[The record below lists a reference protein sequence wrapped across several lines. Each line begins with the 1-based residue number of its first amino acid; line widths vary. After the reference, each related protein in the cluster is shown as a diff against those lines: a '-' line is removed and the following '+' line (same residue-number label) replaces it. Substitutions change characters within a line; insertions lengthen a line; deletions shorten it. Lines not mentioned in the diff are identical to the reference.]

1 MTANLSRMARQ
12 LAAVS
17 AAALLSACAVTP
29 TPFTAEEFSAKAKA
43 DRAAMFD
50 GQDVL
55 SKPLTLSG
63 AVARVLKYNLDKRS
77 KMMDEALALGQT
89 SLDRFDLLPKLTA
102 NAGYTERS
110 APNATK
116 SRDLYTQTT
125 STSNPSYSADRF
137 SITNDLGLTWN
148 ILDFGVSYFT
158 AHQNADRALIAR
170 EKRRKT
176 VNNLVQEVRFTFWRA
191 AAAQTLKGKVTE
203 IIANA
208 EKALK
213 DSERVEAEKLK
224 NPTETLRVQKTLLE
238 SIRQLEAI
246 DQELT
251 TAKAELAALINVP
264 PGSDFKLE
272 VPEKGGMT
280 IPEWSMPVEQ
290 MEEAA
295 LINNPDLREQDYQ
308 SRIAIDDTHK
318 ELLKLLPG
326 VTLSFSRQYDSNS
339 FLVDNRWNDVG
350 TKVTWNL
357 INLLSA
363 PDRLAHAD
371 SAEKVADAKRIAL
384 RMAVLAQVHVI
395 SHQFAS
401 AARQFERA
409 DKLWGIETRLA
420 EASGNQQRGGTAN
433 DIERISTET
442 SAIAAE
448 LRRFQT
454 YAQMQSA
461 YGKLQSTIG
470 ADPVPE
476 RVASHSLDGLSGAI
490 VLAMPPVVKAD
501 AAPQA
506 APAVTEAVKADG
518 LTEAEQSDV
527 VADALGW
534 LGRAISEKVQELSAP
549 TKPDTAPTVL
559 APPATATPVSMT
571 AEPAVS
577 QVAQANPSDRHFD
590 WLGRPINR

>member
-1 MTANLSRMARQ
+1 MTINTARAARL
-12 LAAVS
+12 LAAAS
-17 AAALLSACAVTP
+17 TAALLSACAVTP
-29 TPFTAEEFSAKAKA
+29 TPFTADEFAGRAKA
-43 DRAAMFD
+43 DRSAMFE
-50 GQDVL
+50 GQEVM
-55 SKPLTLSG
+55 SKPLTLSD
-63 AVARVLKYNLDKRS
+63 AVARVLKYNLDKRA
-77 KMMDEALALGQT
+77 KMMDETLALGQID
-89 SLDRFDLLPKLTA
+89 LDRFDLLPKLTA

-110 APNATK
+110 EPNATK

-125 STSNPSYSADRF
+125 TTANPTYSADRF
-137 SITNDLGLTWN
+137 SITSDLGLTWN

-158 AHQNADRALIAR
+158 AQQNADRALIAH

-176 VNNLVQEVRFTFWRA
+176 VANLVQEVRFTFWRA
-191 AAAQTLKGKVTE
+191 AAAQTLKGKVTDV
-203 IIANA
+203 IANA

-213 DSERVEAEKLK
+213 DSERVESEKLR
-224 NPTETLRVQKTLLE
+224 NPTETLRIQKTLLE

-251 TAKAELAALINVP
+251 TAKAELAALINVA
-264 PGSDFKLE
+264 PGSDFALD
-272 VPEKGGMT
+272 VPETGGMT
-280 IPEWSMPVEQ
+280 IPAWDMPIEQ

-318 ELLKLLPG
+318 EILKLLPG

-339 FLVDNRWNDVG
+339 FLVDNRWNEVG

-384 RMAVLAQVHVI
+384 RMAVLAQVHVV

-401 AARQFERA
+401 AAKQFERA

-420 EASGNQQRGGTAN
+420 EASGNQSRGGTQTE
-433 DIERISTET
+433 IERISTET

-461 YGKLQSTIG
+461 YGKLQSTLG

-476 RVASHSLDGLSGAI
+476 RVASQSLDGLSGAI
-490 VLAMPPVVKAD
+490 VLAMPPVVKGDAVPAVAPAVIETATPD
-501 AAPQA
+501 TPAPPPERPSPLARLGDFIANSFVKPAEAAPVEPVA
-506 APAVTEAVKADG
+506 APAPEPKDSLGDG
-518 LTEAEQSDV
+518 LA
-527 VADALGW
+527 W
-534 LGRAISEKVQELSAP
+534 LGRKISR
-549 TKPDTAPTVL
+549 L
-559 APPATATPVSMT
+559 A
-571 AEPAVS
+571 
-577 QVAQANPSDRHFD
+577 DRV
-590 WLGRPINR
+590 GE

>member
-1 MTANLSRMARQ
+1 
-12 LAAVS
+12 
-17 AAALLSACAVTP
+17 
-29 TPFTAEEFSAKAKA
+29 
-43 DRAAMFD
+43 
-50 GQDVL
+50 
-55 SKPLTLSG
+55 
-63 AVARVLKYNLDKRS
+63 
-77 KMMDEALALGQT
+77 
-89 SLDRFDLLPKLTA
+89 
-102 NAGYTERS
+102 
-110 APNATK
+110 
-116 SRDLYTQTT
+116 
-125 STSNPSYSADRF
+125 
-137 SITNDLGLTWN
+137 
-148 ILDFGVSYFT
+148 
-158 AHQNADRALIAR
+158 
-170 EKRRKT
+170 
-176 VNNLVQEVRFTFWRA
+176 
-191 AAAQTLKGKVTE
+191 
-203 IIANA
+203 
-208 EKALK
+208 
-213 DSERVEAEKLK
+213 
-224 NPTETLRVQKTLLE
+224 
-238 SIRQLEAI
+238 
-246 DQELT
+246 LT

>member
-1 MTANLSRMARQ
+1 MTINITRAARL

-17 AAALLSACAVTP
+17 TVALLSACAVTP

-50 GQDVL
+50 GQETL
-55 SKPLTLSG
+55 SRPLTLSD
-63 AVARVLKYNLDKRS
+63 AVARVLKYNLDKRA

-89 SLDRFDLLPKLTA
+89 DLDRFDLLPKLTA

-110 APNATK
+110 EPNATR
-116 SRDLYTQTT
+116 SRDLITQTT
-125 STSNPSYSADRF
+125 STSNPTYSADRF
-137 SITNDLGLTWN
+137 SITSDLGLTWN

-158 AHQNADRALIAR
+158 AHQNADRALIAQ

-191 AAAQTLKGKVTE
+191 AAAQALKAKVGET
-203 IIANA
+203 IASS
-208 EKALK
+208 EKALR
-213 DSERVEAEKLK
+213 DSERVESEKLK

-251 TAKAELAALINVP
+251 TAKAELAALINVA

-272 VPEKGGMT
+272 VPSNGDMS
-280 IPEWSMPVEQ
+280 IPAWSMSIED

-295 LINNPDLREQDYQ
+295 MINNPDLREQDYQ
-308 SRIAIDDTHK
+308 SRIAIDDTQK
-318 ELLKLLPG
+318 EILKLLPG
-326 VTLSFSRQYDSNS
+326 VTLSFSRQYESNS
-339 FLVDNRWNDVG
+339 FLMDNRWNDVG
-350 TKVTWNL
+350 AKVTWNL
-357 INLLSA
+357 LNVLSG
-363 PDRLAHAD
+363 PDRIAHSE
-371 SAEKVADAKRIAL
+371 SAEKVAEAKRIAL
-384 RMAVLAQVHVI
+384 RMAVLAQVHVV

-401 AARQFERA
+401 AAKQFERA
-409 DKLWGIETRLA
+409 NKLWGIEMRLA
-420 EASGNQQRGGTAN
+420 DASGNQQRGGTAN

-470 ADPVPE
+470 ADPVPA
-476 RVASHSLDGLSGAI
+476 RVASHTLDGVSGAI
-490 VLAMPPVVKAD
+490 VLAMPPVSMP
-501 AAPQA
+501 APVPQS
-506 APAVTEAVKADG
+506 APAVIDKILPTTPVEPEVR
-518 LTEAEQSDV
+518 QSDA
-527 VADALGW
+527 VADALSW
-534 LGRAISEKVQELSAP
+534 LGRGIAETFEALSAP
-549 TKPDTAPTVL
+549 AEN
-559 APPATATPVSMT
+559 APPV
-571 AEPAVS
+571 
-577 QVAQANPSDRHFD
+577 VARNDVD
-590 WLGRPINR
+590 G